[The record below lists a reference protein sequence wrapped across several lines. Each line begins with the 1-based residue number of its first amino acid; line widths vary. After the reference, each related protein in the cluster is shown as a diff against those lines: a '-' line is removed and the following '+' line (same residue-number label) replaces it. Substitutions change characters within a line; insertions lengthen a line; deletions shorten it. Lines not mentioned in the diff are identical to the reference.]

1 MYRENATG
9 QVLKPTHVFIRSQ
22 YTCRTWSQHDRKCG
36 RHLSFIQHY
45 HDQKRRRDRAN
56 ERATANDIPSVFHCE
71 RVWCFGT
78 LVLNP
83 IRCDTPPAYTHLSM
97 QCMCISRGIYL
108 LYILFFF
115 RPEVPGKIWCHHPG
129 HLWCVLGRRSFAH
142 GGTGKVT

>member
-97 QCMCISRGIYL
+97 QCMCISVYIYCIFCFSSARKFQGRYDAITPGIFDAFSVDAVSHMAGL
-108 LYILFFF
+108 
-115 RPEVPGKIWCHHPG
+115 GK
-129 HLWCVLGRRSFAH
+129 
-142 GGTGKVT
+142 